1 MLFTRYSALLASA
14 SLWCTQVV
22 LVAMLSA
29 FVVPT
34 LSWLSSEP
42 TAPHALL
49 AEHEGESVA
58 PAPGPCPAPAEDA
71 EDESPELE
79 ESLPWDDG
87 AHAPRPRPLR
97 SRLQGYLPDAVPDA
111 PLFRDARP
119 PEQS

>member
-1 MLFTRYSALLASA
+1 M
-14 SLWCTQVV
+14 
-22 LVAMLSA
+22 
-29 FVVPT
+29 
-34 LSWLSSEP
+34 
-42 TAPHALL
+42 
-49 AEHEGESVA
+49 A

-97 SRLQGYLPDAVPDA
+97 SRLPGYLPDAVPDA